1 MDVFGREDSYY
12 KSSLKL
18 ESLEYIFGWKLNGSI
33 QWLIH
38 ILSIFQGE
46 YYNQDEVQAMVAAE
60 VLAEEKNKKYDEEQM
75 RDDVPQDLT
84 KSISEEA
91 ASKKRKRKRPLV
103 AAWYAPTWHPIQ
115 QCFWNT
121 YTNLV
126 IILGGR
132 KYTQIKCKF
141 DIRILFQTSGLLS
154 IGCQDVGGQLSR
166 WNCHDGTWSTQ
177 CDHWDNNV
185 L

>member
-18 ESLEYIFGWKLNGSI
+18 ESLEYIFGWKLNGII

-103 AAWYAPTWHPIQ
+103 AAWYAHTWHPIQ
-115 QCFWNT
+115 PCFWNT
-121 YTNLV
+121 QTMS
-126 IILGGR
+126 ILGGR
-132 KYTQIKCKF
+132 KYTQIKYKF
-141 DIRILFQTSGLLS
+141 YIRILFQTSGLLS
-154 IGCQDVGGQLSR
+154 R
-166 WNCHDGTWSTQ
+166 T
-177 CDHWDNNV
+177 
-185 L
+185 

>member
-1 MDVFGREDSYY
+1 MHVFGREDSYY

-103 AAWYAPTWHPIQ
+103 AAWYAHAWHLIQ
-115 QCFWNT
+115 PCFWNT
-121 YTNLV
+121 QTLS
-126 IILGGR
+126 
-132 KYTQIKCKF
+132 
-141 DIRILFQTSGLLS
+141 LFWGAENIHKSNVNSIFAFCSRPLDCFQVRNWMSG
-154 IGCQDVGGQLSR
+154 I
-166 WNCHDGTWSTQ
+166 
-177 CDHWDNNV
+177 
-185 L
+185 